1 MFFRCYI
8 MHNESITKNNKK
20 TKRKRIQMPKK
31 KNRLEIRIVIE
42 DEKEIALIEQKR
54 DAISK
59 NTGLKKMMIDKQIY
73 IRSISTS
80 ENFITTK

>member
-1 MFFRCYI
+1 MAR
-8 MHNESITKNNKK
+8 KK
-20 TKRKRIQMPKK
+20 S
-31 KNRLEIRIVIE
+31 RLEIRIVIE